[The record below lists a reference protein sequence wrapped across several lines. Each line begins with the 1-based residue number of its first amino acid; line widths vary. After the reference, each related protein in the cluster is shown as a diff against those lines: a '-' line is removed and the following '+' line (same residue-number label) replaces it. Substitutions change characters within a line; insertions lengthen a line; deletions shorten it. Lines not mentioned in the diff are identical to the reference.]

1 MYINI
6 QDIHRGVHN
15 QILVLL
21 KKTNTLSTTTGNYP
35 KTTKRSQNR
44 CKNHYL

>member
-21 KKTNTLSTTTGNYP
+21 KKKKNTVSTTTGNYP
-35 KTTKRSQNR
+35 KTTKRS
-44 CKNHYL
+44 

>member
-21 KKTNTLSTTTGNYP
+21 KKKNTVSTATGNYP
-35 KTTKRSQNR
+35 KTTKRS
-44 CKNHYL
+44 